1 MFEYSFKYIKA
12 VDSLSLILVKSNDK
26 LDPPKSLSQIAAVP
40 VDDEPARKRRRT
52 LSITESSS
60 NILSCFSIARMSHRY
75 LQQKMG
81 KQYSSVGEELNAQ
94 SWRWYSLFL
103 ADIAVF
109 NNDTDLAATQQNH
122 CKENPIDE
130 LRILTQQALGSNG
143 PSNTFKS
150 LWSLLDNLP
159 THSETAPQSVPDIG
173 LSNPDTNDNFS
184 FVVNTRSKLCLHI
197 CRTLINMVQGRV
209 SKTKQ
214 SDILALLLIIYQF
227 DVDTFETELERTVE
241 AVKSVKT
248 FKYKGL
254 LGQVTEVVLL
264 EELLHLA
271 VHTDVRLDISSD
283 AKKRYNKED
292 VIKCIKQH
300 VEHCK
305 DSSEEDVIRFILDHK
320 ELIETK
326 FSQFAFASS

>member
-1 MFEYSFKYIKA
+1 MNCSFI
-12 VDSLSLILVKSNDK
+12 ND
-26 LDPPKSLSQIAAVP
+26 LT
-40 VDDEPARKRRRT
+40 RKDN
-52 LSITESSS
+52 
-60 NILSCFSIARMSHRY
+60 NIS
-75 LQQKMG
+75 
-81 KQYSSVGEELNAQ
+81 
-94 SWRWYSLFL
+94 
-103 ADIAVF
+103 
-109 NNDTDLAATQQNH
+109 
-122 CKENPIDE
+122 DE
-130 LRILTQQALGSNG
+130 LRILTQQALGSSG

-159 THSETAPQSVPDIG
+159 IHSETAPQSVPDIG
-173 LSNPDTNDNFS
+173 ISNPENGENFS

-227 DVDTFETELERTVE
+227 DIDTFQIELERTVE
-241 AVKSVKT
+241 AIKSVKT

-254 LGQVTEVVLL
+254 LGQVSDVVLL

-283 AKKRYNKED
+283 SKKRYNKED
-292 VIKCIKQH
+292 VIKSIKQH

-305 DSSEEDVIRFILDHK
+305 DSSEEDVVRFILDHK